1 MSDQKLTRQERR
13 QQHKRQKQMQ
23 SIGIM
28 VIGLLIIVGGFL
40 LISLT
45 GGPGVEV
52 PDEIS
57 YSMVDGNA
65 IGDPNAPVVIEEY
78 FSFLCI
84 HCRNFAE
91 ESFNLLVEEYVY
103 TGQVY
108 YVSRAFADPASPAGF
123 AAQAAYCAGDQGQY
137 FQMHDIIFAN
147 FNSTGYT
154 QNELESMAEEIGL
167 NMDEYNQCLQSGK
180 YADPVAADLARGT
193 EAGITGTPS
202 FLINDLL
209 AVVGNR
215 EYSFFQQ
222 QIETA
227 LQTANN

>member
-1 MSDQKLTRQERR
+1 MSDQKLTRQEKR
-13 QQHKRQKQMQ
+13 QQAKRQKQMQ

-28 VIGLLIIVGGFL
+28 VIGLLVIVGGFV

-45 GGPGVEV
+45 GPNVET
-52 PDEIS
+52 PEEMT
-57 YSMVDGNA
+57 YQMTDGNA
-65 IGDPNAPVVIEEY
+65 IGDPNAPVVIEEF

-84 HCRNFAE
+84 HCRNFSD
-91 ESFNLLVEEYVY
+91 ESFNRLVEDYVY

-108 YVSRAFADPASPAGF
+108 YVSRSFATPTDPAGV
-123 AAQAAYCAGDQGQY
+123 AAQSAYCAGDQDKY

-147 FNSTGYT
+147 FSNTGYT
-154 QNELESMAEEIGL
+154 QNELEAMAEQIGL
-167 NMDEYNQCLQSGK
+167 NMDEYNQCVQSGK
-180 YADPVAADLARGT
+180 YADAITEDLTAGS

-202 FLINDLL
+202 FLINGAL

-215 EYSFFQQ
+215 EYTFFQQ
-222 QIETA
+222 QIDIA